1 MIQRFAIALLST
13 TLIVAARGPT
23 QGAAPWK
30 VGLRRVG
37 PVRYGMTLSEA
48 SRALGETLS
57 VEPTER
63 GEGCDYIHP
72 SAAPRG
78 VSFMVLD
85 PVIER
90 VDVRSG
96 DVATVSGAHI
106 GSTED
111 EIKALYPDRIEVQPH
126 PYDAPGGHYLLYIPR
141 DASDSAFRIIFET
154 DGKRVTTFRAGRR
167 PAVEYIEGCA

>member
-1 MIQRFAIALLST
+1 MIQRFAVVLLST
-13 TLIVAARGPT
+13 MLMVAPSGPT
-23 QGAAPWK
+23 RSGAPWK
-30 VGLRRVG
+30 VGLRRMG
-37 PVRYGMTLSEA
+37 PVHYGMTLSEA

-57 VEPTER
+57 VEPAEPS
-63 GEGCDYIHP
+63 EGCDYIHL

-85 PVIER
+85 TVIER

-111 EIKALYPDRIEVQPH
+111 EIKALYPD
-126 PYDAPGGHYLLYIPR
+126 
-141 DASDSAFRIIFET
+141 
-154 DGKRVTTFRAGRR
+154 
-167 PAVEYIEGCA
+167 